1 MTHPSLVLKRWNP
14 LSLAANQPTGNT
26 TVTFDK
32 QPPNET
38 LLVDIDPSMAS
49 HRNLVTLYR
58 ATQINGLL
66 DTLFET
72 DFRLQGQPWYD
83 RLPRIIAMDTEA
95 LVDGEKM
102 TFTWA
107 SDTSWKDP
115 PIRGIMTALGNGE
128 TNAEEVDDPAD
139 LETFEIGENAV
150 AEYIV
155 VRILVQT
162 EYEVLRRRLR
172 TDFGVG
178 TEQTTSA
185 HDAGILITRDCTL
198 GVQALKNLIA
208 EAVFECSRD
217 EKDDSPQTQW
227 YRFFEEAHTAAAR
240 LLLDEPEATAE
251 SIRYMARTHL
261 RHLLPDQRAV
271 QLRKKP
277 VPGADD
283 CDVEVRIL
291 PHR

>member
-1 MTHPSLVLKRWNP
+1 MTHPSLCLKRWNP
-14 LSLAANQPTGNT
+14 LNLACNQPTGNT

-49 HRNLVTLYR
+49 HRNLATLYR
-58 ATQINGLL
+58 AAQINDLL

-83 RLPRIIAMDTEA
+83 RLPRIIAMNTEA
-95 LVDGEKM
+95 LVDREKM
-102 TFTWA
+102 TFTWT
-107 SDTSWKDP
+107 SGTSWKDH
-115 PIRGIMTALGNGE
+115 PIREIMTALSNGE
-128 TNAEEVDDPAD
+128 TNAEEVDAPAD

-155 VRILVQT
+155 VQILVQT

-185 HDAGILITRDCTL
+185 HDAGILIAPDCTL
-198 GVQALKNLIA
+198 GVEALKNLIA

-217 EKDDSPQTQW
+217 EKEDSH
-227 YRFFEEAHTAAAR
+227 FLEEAHTAAAR

-261 RHLLPDQRAV
+261 RHLLPDQGAV

-277 VPGADD
+277 VPGTDD

-291 PHR
+291 PDQGNH